1 MYAAASQHNITQSD
15 DAFLDALPAA
25 VITYDRAGLQHEKP
39 VSTKMPICE
48 LNGAQLDDV
57 FLDCLPATAF
67 AACP

>member
-1 MYAAASQHNITQSD
+1 MTEPDCNMKNLY
-15 DAFLDALPAA
+15 P
-25 VITYDRAGLQHEKP
+25 K
-39 VSTKMPICE
+39 KMPLRE